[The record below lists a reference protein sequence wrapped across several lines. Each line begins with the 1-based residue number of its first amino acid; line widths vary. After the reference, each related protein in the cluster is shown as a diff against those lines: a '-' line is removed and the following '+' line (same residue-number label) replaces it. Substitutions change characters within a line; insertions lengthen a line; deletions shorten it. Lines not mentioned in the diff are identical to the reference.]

1 MFLLYLYI
9 AIKIEDFVEFKTF
22 GPNYLQ
28 NIANKPKHKLIKENT
43 CLNKLTFSQL
53 LDNSVYQNITSS
65 I

>member
-9 AIKIEDFVEFKTF
+9 AIKIEDFVEFKTS

-28 NIANKPKHKLIKENT
+28 NIANKLKHKLIKENT
-43 CLNKLTFSQL
+43 CLNKLNFSQL